1 VRFAHRRAHPTRE
14 RRLEDRCTKR
24 NLALLVVVA
33 LTLAACAS
41 QKPAAEEAPA
51 AQAAPADAEAP
62 AADSGTSATP

>member
-1 VRFAHRRAHPTRE
+1 MKITA
-14 RRLEDRCTKR
+14 R
-24 NLALLVVVA
+24 NATLALLVVGT

-41 QKPAAEEAPA
+41 QKQAAEEAPA

>member
-1 VRFAHRRAHPTRE
+1 MKITA
-14 RRLEDRCTKR
+14 R
-24 NLALLVVVA
+24 NATLALLVVGT

-41 QKPAAEEAPA
+41 HKQVAEEAPA